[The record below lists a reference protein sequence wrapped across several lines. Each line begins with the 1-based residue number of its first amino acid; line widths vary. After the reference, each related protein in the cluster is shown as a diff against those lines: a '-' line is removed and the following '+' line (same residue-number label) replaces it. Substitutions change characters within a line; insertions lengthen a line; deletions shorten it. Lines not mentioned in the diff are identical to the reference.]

1 MALVDSE
8 NCRKEEEKSHLPSVL
23 PNEDKSLPVA
33 SVESEISEKEED
45 DPEFCK
51 IMEEVLQLYE
61 KVNTTGFTSHW
72 FGTNFCFPNFGTIR
86 RLPYIYKSNPMLL
99 HQSKYIVI
107 HHLFSFLGEKLIHTY
122 THYE

>member
-61 KVNTTGFTSHW
+61 KVVH
-72 FGTNFCFPNFGTIR
+72 
-86 RLPYIYKSNPMLL
+86 K
-99 HQSKYIVI
+99 
-107 HHLFSFLGEKLIHTY
+107 EKNMVQQDELILQCCC
-122 THYE
+122 ELCGSD